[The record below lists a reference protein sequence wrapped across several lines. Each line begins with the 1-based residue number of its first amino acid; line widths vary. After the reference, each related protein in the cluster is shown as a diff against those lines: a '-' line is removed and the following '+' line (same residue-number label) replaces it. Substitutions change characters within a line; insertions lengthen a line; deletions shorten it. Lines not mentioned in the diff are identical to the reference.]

1 MKFIILFVFIC
12 KTLETTLCFQQTQI
26 NSQMHDF
33 LKNDIDTMGLLSIH
47 TNNIDETLVYE
58 NRVTIVHRAIKN
70 GSIVSYVRDY
80 YLDKSNEKII
90 YAIDDFDNFDNR
102 GVLTENLL
110 LFSKSNLNSNFEFC
124 SIKQVKF
131 FKIYNA
137 DLQVHN
143 LCKLLDKVILIKKSS
158 KFITFYY
165 QNTTTVY
172 SLMNYDLVIKESN
185 LFKNIDPNFMYIRFI
200 NNYVIQFYYSDKTIE
215 FNFITLELIQISKF
229 QDLSGEIV
237 KSKETYSIYIIATIS
252 VGSIISIITIVII
265 FTLKFLKYKGYKVPE
280 LPIIEKELKELIPT
294 VDIPLTLEDNEES
307 VYKSTIQKI

>member
-1 MKFIILFVFIC
+1 
-12 KTLETTLCFQQTQI
+12 
-26 NSQMHDF
+26 
-33 LKNDIDTMGLLSIH
+33 
-47 TNNIDETLVYE
+47 
-58 NRVTIVHRAIKN
+58 
-70 GSIVSYVRDY
+70 
-80 YLDKSNEKII
+80 
-90 YAIDDFDNFDNR
+90 
-102 GVLTENLL
+102 
-110 LFSKSNLNSNFEFC
+110 
-124 SIKQVKF
+124 
-131 FKIYNA
+131 
-137 DLQVHN
+137 
-143 LCKLLDKVILIKKSS
+143 
-158 KFITFYY
+158 
-165 QNTTTVY
+165 
-172 SLMNYDLVIKESN
+172 MNYDLVIKESN